1 MEESGSVVAHGDHG
15 LHVHGP
21 LSVGGVRGPAGDEAL
36 DNVTVCAFYILN
48 ALGVINTSSMTS
60 DIFRLMMS
68 QYSNSYADS
77 GLE

>member
-1 MEESGSVVAHGDHG
+1 MVTGDNG

-60 DIFRLMMS
+60 LIYFV
-68 QYSNSYADS
+68 
-77 GLE
+77 

>member
-1 MEESGSVVAHGDHG
+1 MVTSS

-21 LSVGGVRGPAGDEAL
+21 LSVGGERGPAGDEAL

-60 DIFRLMMS
+60 LIFSFVDESIFKFVCRLRLRIKIKIK
-68 QYSNSYADS
+68 N
-77 GLE
+77 LN